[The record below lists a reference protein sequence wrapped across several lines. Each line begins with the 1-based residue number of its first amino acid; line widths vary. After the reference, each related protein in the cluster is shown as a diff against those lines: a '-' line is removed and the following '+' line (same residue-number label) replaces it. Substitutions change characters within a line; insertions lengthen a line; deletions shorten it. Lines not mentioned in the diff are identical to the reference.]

1 MVMLGEGMLVTASSS
16 DNMIKIWKVSTDMS
30 EEVECVGSVDTTCRV
45 TCMAIWHPGLRLDRK
60 RKGEKVA
67 ASVESP
73 MKKVKLTEAVTEKK
87 VVETVTVEQE
97 ISKVDKKIKKKKKKA
112 KPAIEN
118 ESVEAAG

>member
-1 MVMLGEGMLVTASSS
+1 
-16 DNMIKIWKVSTDMS
+16 
-30 EEVECVGSVDTTCRV
+30 
-45 TCMAIWHPGLRLDRK
+45 MAIWHPGLRLDRK

>member
-1 MVMLGEGMLVTASSS
+1 
-16 DNMIKIWKVSTDMS
+16 
-30 EEVECVGSVDTTCRV
+30 
-45 TCMAIWHPGLRLDRK
+45 MAIWHPGLRLDRK
-60 RKGEKVA
+60 MKGEKVA

-97 ISKVDKKIKKKKKKA
+97 ISKVDKKI
-112 KPAIEN
+112 EN